1 MSDNSLFNHN
11 LQFFVDPE
19 MTINLDT
26 EFIFRTRLIEPGT
39 QGSIIELTIPSNL
52 SAIYYQDDTNNNWSF
67 SSTSLTTI
75 PNNQINIIDETL
87 TDVGE
92 FTALPIHYDGS
103 TYTESVIGFRQ
114 DNFKNYG
121 VSSIIPRN

>member
-39 QGSIIELTIPSNL
+39 TGSIIEITIPSNL
-52 SAIYYQDDTNNNWSF
+52 TRIYYQKTTTNSLAF
-67 SSTSLTTI
+67 SSM
-75 PNNQINIIDETL
+75 
-87 TDVGE
+87 
-92 FTALPIHYDGS
+92 FH
-103 TYTESVIGFRQ
+103 
-114 DNFKNYG
+114 
-121 VSSIIPRN
+121 